1 MVCCCKKLDV
11 FGLFSES
18 YASII
23 ISNIPPVALIN
34 DISDSIVPGSL
45 SSLDGSLSTDI
56 DGNIISWVWTINGQ
70 EIPGQIINLLLE
82 PGTHQIILIVTD
94 DLGKSS
100 TIQTNININTIKTVD
115 NIATDIDGLI
125 INIQD
130 LGWTFN
136 YVQYL

>member
-1 MVCCCKKLDV
+1 M
-11 FGLFSES
+11 
-18 YASII
+18 
-23 ISNIPPVALIN
+23 IN

-56 DGNIISWVWTINGQ
+56 DHYLLGMDNQWQ

-82 PGTHQIILIVTD
+82 PGTHQIILTVTD

-115 NIATDIDGLI
+115 NIATDIDGFNYQYPL
-125 INIQD
+125 D